1 MTAEKSGAA
10 EPMPR
15 TFRVLDNCATI
26 LAGHEDNGAAT
37 NCSATSRSATSRSA
51 RREPDLGAG
60 SAGPEKELSQ
70 IGLPS
75 PARHG

>member
-37 NCSATSRSATSRSA
+37 NCSATSRSA